1 MGYTELSCTY
11 KEKTGTI
18 IIGETEL
25 LEICIQVQSN
35 CSSPVG
41 SKLEE
46 QTQMLCYGLKNAMLH
61 LSSWKKPLTLF

>member
-1 MGYTELSCTY
+1 MGYTGLTCTY
-11 KEKTGTI
+11 KEETGTI

-25 LEICIQVQSN
+25 LEVCIQVQSN

-46 QTQMLCYGLKNAMLH
+46 QTQMLCYDLKNPTLH
-61 LSSWKKPLTLF
+61 